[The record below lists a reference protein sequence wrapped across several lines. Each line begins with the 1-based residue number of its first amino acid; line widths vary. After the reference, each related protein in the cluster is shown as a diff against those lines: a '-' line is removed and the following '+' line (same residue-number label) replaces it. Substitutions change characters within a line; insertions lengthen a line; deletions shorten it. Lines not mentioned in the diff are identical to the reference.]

1 MFQLEIIRRL
11 VQGGG
16 YAIWVVAGLAAT
28 ELAERRRRRTEL
40 DEDAFRDLANPDPK
54 VRAVAASRLGRSKRM
69 SARAALES
77 VLRDPD
83 SSVRIAVAS
92 ALCELGDRAAIPEL
106 RAALVDEPDAGVRA
120 VLAASIERL
129 SE

>member
-1 MFQLEIIRRL
+1 MLGVIIRS
-11 VQGGG
+11 GSWG
-16 YAIWVVAGLAAT
+16 IWVAAGLAAT
-28 ELAERRRRRTEL
+28 ELAERRRRHTEL
-40 DEDAFRDLANPDPK
+40 DEDAFRDLASPDPK

-83 SSVRIAVAS
+83 SSVRIAVAT
-92 ALCELGDRAAIPEL
+92 ALCELGDRAAIAEL
-106 RAALVDEPDAGVRA
+106 QAALVDEPDAGVRA

-129 SE
+129 SD